1 MKKIL
6 RFFTFFMGLTM
17 SSLSPIRAEEIANGE
32 FYFLFGYQKF
42 IQREF
47 NSALDSFQKA
57 IDESQEN
64 DLLDKSRLY
73 QSLTLAK
80 LKRVKEASVVA
91 ANIGDSEF
99 EKRDQLLFMRLKKFL
114 GREYEEAKE
123 AKIQKEIK
131 KSRIKIALS
140 PSLLSTSFS
149 SELPRETSLQYGAD
163 LTFSRPQWNLSL
175 FGALSSHAFK
185 STAENFNQSLINL
198 IYSWEGTS
206 ANWIF
211 HGGLIKSEVQD
222 YNATTFGLGTIFKI
236 TESFH
241 FGYDYMI
248 SSYPNSSLGA
258 MTVNQ
263 ANFLSDY
270 WFVKS
275 KESEVKFGLKSQ
287 TIKPISDTIQN
298 DLSFIEN
305 KFYQSFLIELF
316 ARIESFEARTYYW
329 TGEEVFGARQN
340 GRQVFSYPEI
350 HSGGLGTTLSF
361 KTNESDKLHLSYL
374 QEDIKIQTSKGQ
386 SSSLMAKYD
395 YFFE

>member
-42 IQREF
+42 IHREF
-47 NSALDSFQKA
+47 NSALDYFQKA
-57 IDESQEN
+57 IDESN
-64 DLLDKSRLY
+64 DSDLLDKSRLY

-80 LKRVKEASVVA
+80 LKKVKEASVVA
-91 ANIGDSEF
+91 AHIGDSEF

-114 GREYEEAKE
+114 GREYEEAIK
-123 AKIQKEIK
+123 AKIQREEK

-140 PSLLSTSFS
+140 PSLFSTSFS
-149 SELPRETSLQYGAD
+149 SELPRETSLQYGAE
-163 LTFSRPQWNLSL
+163 LTLSRPQWDLSF
-175 FGALSSHAFK
+175 FGAMSSHAFK
-185 STAENFNQSLINL
+185 SSVENFNQSLLNL
-198 IYSWEGTS
+198 VYGWNGTS
-206 ANWIF
+206 VDWIF
-211 HGGLIKSEVQD
+211 HAGLLKSDVAAQ
-222 YNATTFGLGTIFKI
+222 NATTFGLGTIFKT

-241 FGYDYMI
+241 LGYEYMI
-248 SSYPNSSLGA
+248 SSYPDSSLGA

-263 ANFLSDY
+263 ANFLIDY

-275 KESEVKFGLKSQ
+275 KESEVRFGLNSQ
-287 TIKPISDTIQN
+287 TIKPISDAIQN

-316 ARIESFEARTYYW
+316 ARIENFEARTYYW
-329 TGEEVFGARQN
+329 TGEEVFAARQN
-340 GRQVFSYPEI
+340 GRQVFTYPEI
-350 HSGGLGTTLSF
+350 HSGGLGTTISF
-361 KTNESDKLHLSYL
+361 ITNETDKLHLSYL
-374 QEDIKIQTSKGQ
+374 QEDIKMQISKGQ
-386 SSSLMAKYD
+386 SSSLMATYD

>member
-1 MKKIL
+1 
-6 RFFTFFMGLTM
+6 MGLTM

-42 IQREF
+42 IKREF

-123 AKIQKEIK
+123 AKIQKENK

-140 PSLLSTSFS
+140 PSLLSSSFS

-185 STAENFNQSLINL
+185 SKAENFNQSQINL

-211 HGGLIKSEVQD
+211 HGGLIKSEAQD
-222 YNATTFGLGTIFKI
+222 YNASTFGLGTIFKI

-241 FGYDYMI
+241 FGYDFMI

-263 ANFLSDY
+263 ANFLIDY

-275 KESEVKFGLKSQ
+275 KESEVKFGFKTQ

-340 GRQVFSYPEI
+340 GRQVFTYPEI

-361 KTNESDKLHLSYL
+361 MTNETDKLHLSYL
-374 QEDIKIQTSKGQ
+374 QEDIKMQTSKGQ
-386 SSSLMAKYD
+386 SSSLMATYD
-395 YFFE
+395 YLFE

>member
-1 MKKIL
+1 MKKIF

-42 IQREF
+42 IKREF

-57 IDESQEN
+57 IDDSQEN

-340 GRQVFSYPEI
+340 GRQVFTYPEI